1 MWQPLASALAA
12 NDERVN
18 SLQDIAVIIA
28 ICDAR
33 ESFYAREFEEGGFNK
48 IKQSNIAHGVF
59 RQTLSRLYGDILR
72 FYARNV
78 YYLSRNTPAR
88 FLRDFAKRDDWKAQ
102 LQGIKEKATAVDKAV
117 SEVLIQHR
125 AEFQRLLTA
134 IGQNQVKL
142 LQSQVN
148 LLQSFVERAERDDR
162 SQILKSLKVIDHE
175 AMLSSIRDQRP
186 KRTEN
191 VPSSLSGTHGASAAV
206 DNEQHLTP
214 YPVGKW
220 LLENK
225 EFVDWKTSP
234 NSVLW
239 LHGHGKS
246 LPSLPYLNGWQMAA
260 LTWPTDKLAPGRPC

>member
-1 MWQPLASALAA
+1 MQQPLVSALAA
-12 NDERVN
+12 SDERVS

-33 ESFYAREFEEGGFNK
+33 ESFYAREFEGAGLDK
-48 IKQSNIAHGVF
+48 IKQSNTAHGVF
-59 RQTLSRLYGDILR
+59 RKTLSQLYGDILR
-72 FYARNV
+72 FYAHNV

-102 LQGIKEKATAVDKAV
+102 LQGIKEKVTAVDKAI
-117 SEVLIQHR
+117 SEVLIQHK

-134 IGQNQVKL
+134 IGQDQVKL

-148 LLQSFVERAERDDR
+148 LLQRFVKRAERDDS
-162 SQILKSLKVIDHE
+162 SQILKSLEVIDHE
-175 AMLSSIRDQRP
+175 AMLSSIRYQRP

-191 VPSSLSGTHGASAAV
+191 VSSSSLGGTHGASAAV

-220 LLENK
+220 LLENN
-225 EFVDWKTSP
+225 EFVEWKTSP

-239 LHGHGKS
+239 LHGHGE
-246 LPSLPYLNGWQMAA
+246 SLPYLNGRRMAG
-260 LTWPTDKLAPGRPC
+260 LTWPTNKLAPGKPC